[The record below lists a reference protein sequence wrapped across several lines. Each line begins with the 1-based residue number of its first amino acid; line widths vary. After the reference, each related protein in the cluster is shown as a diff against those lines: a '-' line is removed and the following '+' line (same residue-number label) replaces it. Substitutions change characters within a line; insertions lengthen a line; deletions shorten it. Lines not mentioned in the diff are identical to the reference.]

1 MPVFHAADKSAPKAG
16 LVAAR
21 PEGFSSEKGEAGERW
36 SEMELWAWVG
46 LACYVALAASLVVAA
61 ACDLR
66 WQIVPNGCAGAVAI
80 SGLAR
85 SALAGCAG
93 EALVGMVVVLLV
105 LLVASWASRRAS
117 GTCGVGGGD
126 VKLLAAAAVWTGPV
140 LGLAVVGASCL
151 LGAMGW
157 AATRLAGRVVGR
169 GRTSEGIPLAPAVA
183 IATLAAVLLGPLTA
197 P

>member
-1 MPVFHAADKSAPKAG
+1 MVRMF
-16 LVAAR
+16 L
-21 PEGFSSEKGEAGERW
+21 EG
-36 SEMELWAWVG
+36 
-46 LACYVALAASLVVAA
+46 ASLVVMAA
-61 ACDLR
+61 ALALAAR
-66 WQIVPNGCAGAVAI
+66 TALERRVIPNGCSVAVGVSGLVRAAARRAGGAGAGAVAEAALGVLAVFAVM
-80 SGLAR
+80 GLA
-85 SALAGCAG
+85 AA
-93 EALVGMVVVLLV
+93 
-105 LLVASWASRRAS
+105 ASRRLS
-117 GTCGVGGGD
+117 GRSVVGGGD

>member
-1 MPVFHAADKSAPKAG
+1 MKTCPRLTVLFLSAMLVSFAGIVAAVVLHAAPQDCSRFQNEDAD
-16 LVAAR
+16 L
-21 PEGFSSEKGEAGERW
+21 
-36 SEMELWAWVG
+36 L
-46 LACYVALAASLVVAA
+46 LAAAA
-61 ACDLR
+61 SER
-66 WQIVPNGCAGAVAI
+66 V
-80 SGLAR
+80 SGR
-85 SALAGCAG
+85 P
-93 EALVGMVVVLLV
+93 
-105 LLVASWASRRAS
+105 
-117 GTCGVGGGD
+117 GVGGGD

-157 AATRLAGRVVGR
+157 AATRLAGRLVGR

>member
-1 MPVFHAADKSAPKAG
+1 MAVLTAVLEVACVTGLAAALG
-16 LVAAR
+16 VAA
-21 PEGFSSEKGEAGERW
+21 ATD
-36 SEMELWAWVG
+36 
-46 LACYVALAASLVVAA
+46 LARRIIPNGCVAVVAA
-61 ACDLR
+61 L
-66 WQIVPNGCAGAVAI
+66 GAAHAA
-80 SGLAR
+80 AR
-85 SALAGCAG
+85 GTLPGAALG
-93 EALVGMVVVLLV
+93 ALVVLAAM
-105 LLVASWASRRAS
+105 LLAAAASERVS
-117 GTCGVGGGD
+117 GRTGVGGGD

-157 AATRLAGRVVGR
+157 AATRLAGRLVGR